1 MKLAE
6 ALILRADCQKRAEQL
21 KQRLLRNAKV
31 QEGDKP
37 AEDPKE
43 LAKEFER
50 VSEEL
55 MQLTQRINR
64 TNSATEF
71 EPGVTLT
78 DALATRDVIRLKHAV
93 YQELAQAAT
102 VTQARYSKSEVKFQS
117 VVNVAG
123 TQKQA
128 DELAREYRELDARIQ
143 EANWRTELLE

>member
-55 MQLTQRINR
+55 MQLIQRINR